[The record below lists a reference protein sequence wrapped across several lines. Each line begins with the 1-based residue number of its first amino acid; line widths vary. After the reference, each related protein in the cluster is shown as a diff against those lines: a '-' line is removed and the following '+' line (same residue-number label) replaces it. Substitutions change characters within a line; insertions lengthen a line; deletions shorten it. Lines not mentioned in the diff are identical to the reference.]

1 MATQP
6 PAEFPTPTSPVE
18 PTAPPPEFNPPAP
31 DVDFP
36 APGTPSNDPAPVQP
50 EFFTVSDP
58 HSGTNPETLPE
69 ERDEDTRSDIEQA
82 VESRSDAVE
91 RGEGGDEPE
100 TFTDSGLHDGV
111 GGTGGVV
118 KNQDND
124 AQ

>member
-1 MATQP
+1 M
-6 PAEFPTPTSPVE
+6 
-18 PTAPPPEFNPPAP
+18 
-31 DVDFP
+31 
-36 APGTPSNDPAPVQP
+36 
-50 EFFTVSDP
+50 SDL
-58 HSGTNPETLPE
+58 HSGTNPETLSE
-69 ERDEDTRSDIEQA
+69 DRDEDTRSDIEQA

-100 TFTDSGLHDGV
+100 TFTDTGMPDGV

>member
-1 MATQP
+1 M
-6 PAEFPTPTSPVE
+6 
-18 PTAPPPEFNPPAP
+18 
-31 DVDFP
+31 
-36 APGTPSNDPAPVQP
+36 
-50 EFFTVSDP
+50 SDT

-69 ERDEDTRSDIEQA
+69 DRDEDTRSDIEQA

-91 RGEGGDEPE
+91 RGEGGDEPV
-100 TFTDSGLHDGV
+100 TFTDTGLPDGV